1 MIKAIIFDCF
11 GVLTTE
17 AFNLFRDKYLGD
29 DEPKR
34 QQANKAMDDLNM
46 GLISYDDFVN
56 QLAEVSGAGTN
67 EVLAILE
74 ENQPNELLFGYI
86 RTRLKPQYKIGMLSN
101 AGDDWIS
108 EMFKPEDIALLDN
121 IVLSFRA
128 KVIKPQ
134 PEAYRLVAR
143 EMGVKPT
150 ECVFIDDRQKY
161 CEGAKVVGMKS
172 VLYDDFPQMKRDL
185 EMLLAAGPNN

>member
-1 MIKAIIFDCF
+1 M
-11 GVLTTE
+11 
-17 AFNLFRDKYLGD
+17 FRDKYLGD

-46 GLISYDDFVN
+46 GLISYDDFLN
-56 QLAEVSGAGTN
+56 QLAKISGAGTD
-67 EVLAILE
+67 EVLAVLE
-74 ENQPNELLFGYI
+74 ENQPNEALFGYI

-108 EMFKPEDIALLDN
+108 EMFKPDDIALFDS

-143 EMGVKPT
+143 EMGVNPT
-150 ECVFIDDRQKY
+150 ECVFVDDRQKY

-172 VLYDDFPQMKRDL
+172 VLYDDFPQMKQDL
-185 EMLLAAGPNN
+185 EKLL

>member
-17 AFNLFRDKYLGD
+17 AFDLFRDKYLGD

-46 GLISYDDFVN
+46 GLIGYDDFLN
-56 QLAEVSGAGTN
+56 QLAKISGAGTD
-67 EVLAILE
+67 EVLAVLE
-74 ENQPNELLFGYI
+74 ENQPNEALFGYI
-86 RTRLKPQYKIGMLSN
+86 RTRLKSQYKIGMLSN

-108 EMFKPEDIALLDN
+108 EMFKPDDIALFDS

-143 EMGVKPT
+143 EMGVKST

-172 VLYDDFPQMKRDL
+172 VLYDDFPQMKKDL
-185 EMLLAAGPNN
+185 EVLLAADADN